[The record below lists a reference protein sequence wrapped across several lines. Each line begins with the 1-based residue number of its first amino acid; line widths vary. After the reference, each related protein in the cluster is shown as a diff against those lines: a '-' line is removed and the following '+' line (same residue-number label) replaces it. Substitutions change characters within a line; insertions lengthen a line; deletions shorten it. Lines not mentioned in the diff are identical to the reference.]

1 MIDAKEFRESIR
13 NVVPAQNAE
22 HFYFSQTATAYY
34 ADFRPAYPEKTA
46 GDFLIV
52 YEILTEKI
60 TMRTDTFAIPT
71 IVQYKTFDELLEQ
84 LHTMEKAPKKQKTT
98 VYIQEL

>member
-13 NVVPAQNAE
+13 NAVPAQNAE
-22 HFYFSQTATAYY
+22 HFYFSQTVTAYY

-46 GDFLIV
+46 GDFLIA
-52 YEILTEKI
+52 YEILTGKL
-60 TMRTDTFAIPT
+60 TMRADTAAVPT

-84 LHTMEKAPKKQKTT
+84 LHTTEKAPKKQKTA
-98 VYIQEL
+98 VYTQEL